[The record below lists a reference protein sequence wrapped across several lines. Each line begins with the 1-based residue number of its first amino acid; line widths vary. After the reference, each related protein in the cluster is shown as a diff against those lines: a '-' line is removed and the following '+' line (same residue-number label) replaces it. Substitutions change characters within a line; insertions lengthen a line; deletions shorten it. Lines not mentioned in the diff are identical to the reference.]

1 MNWTGL
7 MPHVKTGFSGWINCQ
22 SFDDL
27 TVEKSNLKWLS
38 EMFLFESTSA
48 SSYISVDNNNWFI
61 FAQGLNNI
69 EFDDICNKITKEPI
83 FNDLNISDQEIFS
96 DIKKYIT
103 DLLLPGA
110 IVFAIQPK
118 LGRVVVLRDACG
130 FIPIYYHFSQ
140 NKLVFS
146 SNLETVRKN
155 TQYGGINTDK
165 INEMLVYAHRTGKR
179 TLWQNLNA
187 ISPGGV
193 SVFTKD
199 QLPVHQ
205 WLLTEP
211 TQYSPELQTKFKSL
225 SESALL
231 LEIKKAIDKALE
243 PLAHEPH
250 VSVPCG
256 GGVDSSFLGAYL
268 AQRGQNVTFWCINQP
283 DAPVSEDEWMKP
295 LSKQL
300 NIPCEYANLNKKV
313 FLENLLDRMFQSHQP
328 MTGPNAVGG
337 IYARK
342 LALDAGDKVFISG
355 EGADTVFGG
364 LSPFG
369 RLVPIVSIF
378 RMLSNL
384 PKRLRMQLDR
394 GIISEAAWVMD
405 MSQVAPT
412 EDLAKIAMGDLER
425 AELLAEVLRFPENNS
440 AKERFA
446 DIFSWI
452 QLKEVPTGLNHI
464 FFEKDEFE
472 GGVTHYPFAHSAL
485 INFGLHLPYKYK
497 VNEGHKKWLW
507 RKFTSEYI
515 GHDVAYRKKYAFPTL
530 TNLWLEPS
538 ATLLK
543 GGFLQDLL
551 CANVAKVFD
560 SLPKADPARW
570 TLLNIELWGRIHCLG
585 QSKEQ
590 LLNTMMSTN

>member
-7 MPHVKTGFSGWINCQ
+7 MPQVKTGFSGWIKCQ

-27 TVEKSNLKWLS
+27 TVEESNLSWQS

-48 SSYISVDNNNWFI
+48 SSYKSIDSGWFI
-61 FAQGLNNI
+61 FAQGLSNI
-69 EFDDICNKITKEPI
+69 EFDDICNKIINEPA
-83 FNDLNISDQEIFS
+83 FNDVKISDQQLFAEF
-96 DIKKYIT
+96 KKEIT

-130 FIPIYYHFSQ
+130 FIPVYYHFSQ

-193 SVFTKD
+193 SVFTQD
-199 QLPVHQ
+199 QLAVHQ

-211 TQYSPELQTKFKSL
+211 TQYKPELQEKFKSL
-225 SESALL
+225 SEAALL
-231 LEIKKAIDKALE
+231 VEIKKAMDKALE
-243 PLAHEPH
+243 PLENEPH

-268 AQRGQNVTFWCINQP
+268 AQRGQKVTFWCINQP

-300 NIPCEYANLNKKV
+300 NIPCEYANLNKQV
-313 FLENLLDRMFQSHQP
+313 FLENLLDRMEQSHQP
-328 MTGPNAVGG
+328 MTGPNSVGG

-342 LALDAGDKVFISG
+342 LALEAGDKVFISG

-369 RLVPIVSIF
+369 RLVPMVTLF
-378 RMLSNL
+378 RMLSKL

-394 GIISEAAWVMD
+394 GIISDAAWVMD

-412 EDLAKIAMGDLER
+412 EDLSRIAMGDMER
-425 AELLAEVLRFPENNS
+425 AELLAEVLKFPENKS
-440 AKERFA
+440 SKERYA

-472 GGVTHYPFAHSAL
+472 GGVTHYPFAHEAL
-485 INFGLHLPYKYK
+485 INLGLNLPYKYK

-515 GHDVAYRKKYAFPTL
+515 GHDVAFRKKYAFPTL
-530 TNLWLEPS
+530 THLWLEPS
-538 ATLLK
+538 AKLLK
-543 GGFLQDLL
+543 AGFLQDLL
-551 CANVAKVFD
+551 CANVSNVFE
-560 SLPKADPARW
+560 SLPKSDPARW
-570 TLLNIELWGRIHCLG
+570 TLLNIELWGRLHCLG

-590 LLNTMMSTN
+590 LFSEMMSA

>member
-1 MNWTGL
+1 MDWTGL
-7 MPHVKTGFSGWINCQ
+7 MPHVKTGFAGWIECK
-22 SFDDL
+22 SFDEL
-27 TVEKSNLKWLS
+27 TVETSNLTCKS

-48 SSYISVDNNNWFI
+48 SSFKSADNGWVI
-61 FAQGLNNI
+61 FAQGLNNA
-69 EFDDICNKITKEPI
+69 EFDDICNKIIKESI
-83 FNDLNISDQEIFS
+83 LNETTITDQELFS
-96 DIKKYIT
+96 DLKKEIT

-118 LGRVVVLRDACG
+118 LGRVIVLRDACG

-193 SVFTKD
+193 SVFTQD
-199 QLPVHQ
+199 QLAVHQ

-211 TQYSPELQTKFKSL
+211 SQYIPEVQSKFKSL

-231 LEIKKAIDKALE
+231 LEIKKAMDKALE
-243 PLAHEPH
+243 PLENELH

-268 AQRGQNVTFWCINQP
+268 AQRGQDVTFWCINQP

-300 NIPCEYANLNKKV
+300 NIPCEYANLNKQV
-313 FLENLLDRMFQSHQP
+313 FLENLLDRMVQSHHP
-328 MTGPNAVGG
+328 MTGPNSVGG

-342 LALDAGDKVFISG
+342 LALAAGDKVFISG

-369 RLVPIVSIF
+369 RLVPMVSLF
-378 RMLSNL
+378 RMLSKL
-384 PKRLRMQLDR
+384 PKRIRMQLDR
-394 GIISEAAWVMD
+394 GLISDAAWVMD

-412 EDLAKIAMGDLER
+412 EDLSRIAMGDMER
-425 AELLAEVLRFPENNS
+425 AELLTEVLNFPENDS
-440 AKERFA
+440 SKERYA

-485 INFGLHLPYKYK
+485 INLGLHLPYKYK
-497 VNEGHKKWLW
+497 VNDGHKKWLW

-515 GHDVAYRKKYAFPTL
+515 GHDVAFRKKYAFPTL
-530 TNLWLEPS
+530 TDLWLEPS
-538 ATLLK
+538 AKLLK

-551 CANVAKVFD
+551 CANVSNIFE
-560 SLPKADPARW
+560 SLPKSDPARW
-570 TLLNIELWGRIHCLG
+570 TLLNIEIWGRIHCLG
-585 QSKEQ
+585 QPKEQ

>member
-7 MPHVKTGFSGWINCQ
+7 MPHIKTGFAGWVKCQ
-22 SFDDL
+22 EFDAL
-27 TVEKSNLKWLS
+27 EVETSNSTWQS
-38 EMFLFESTSA
+38 EMFFFESTNKSA
-48 SSYISVDNNNWFI
+48 FKTANNGWFI
-61 FAQGLNNI
+61 FAQGLNDI
-69 EFDDICNKITKEPI
+69 EFDDICNKIVNEPI
-83 FNDLNISDQEIFS
+83 LANVEINEQELFA
-96 DIKKYIT
+96 DIKKEIT

-118 LGRVVVLRDACG
+118 LGKVVVLRDACG
-130 FIPIYYHFSQ
+130 FLPIYYHFSQ
-140 NKLVFS
+140 NKLIFS
-146 SNLETVRKN
+146 SNLETVRKH
-155 TQYGGINTDK
+155 TQYSGINTDK

-231 LEIKKAIDKALE
+231 LEIKKAMDKALE
-243 PLAHEPH
+243 PLENEPH

-268 AQRGQNVTFWCINQP
+268 AKRGQNVTFWCINQP
-283 DAPVSEDEWMKP
+283 DAPISEDEWMKP

-313 FLENLLDRMFQSHQP
+313 FLEILVDQLSLGHQP

-337 IYARK
+337 YLCRK
-342 LALDAGDKVFISG
+342 LAREVGDKVFITG

-364 LSPFG
+364 LSPFA
-369 RLVPIVSIF
+369 RLVPMVSLF
-378 RMLSNL
+378 RMLSKL

-425 AELLAEVLRFPENNS
+425 AELLAEVLNFPENNS
-440 AKERFA
+440 SKERFA

-464 FFEKDEFE
+464 FFERDEFQ
-472 GGVTHYPFAHSAL
+472 GGVTHYPFAHAAL

-497 VNEGHKKWLW
+497 VNAGHKKWLW

-515 GHDVAYRKKYAFPTL
+515 GHDVAFRKKYAFPTL

-543 GGFLQDLL
+543 GGFLQDFL
-551 CANVAKVFD
+551 CANVAKVFE

-585 QSKEQ
+585 QSKAQ
-590 LLNTMMSTN
+590 LLNIMMSAK

>member
-7 MPHVKTGFSGWINCQ
+7 MPHVKTGFSGWIKCQ
-22 SFDDL
+22 AFDEL
-27 TVEKSNLKWLS
+27 EVQKSASNWQS
-38 EMFLFESTSA
+38 EMFFFESTS
-48 SSYISVDNNNWFI
+48 SVSYKSVSNDWFI
-61 FAQGLNNI
+61 FAQGLSDN
-69 EFDDICNKITKEPI
+69 EFEDICNKVINESI
-83 FNDLNISDQEIFS
+83 FNNAVIKEETLFS
-96 DIKKYIT
+96 DIKKDIT
-103 DLLLPGA
+103 NLLLPGA
-110 IVFAIQPK
+110 VVFAIQAK

-130 FIPIYYHFSQ
+130 FLPIYYHFSQ
-140 NKLVFS
+140 NTLVFS

-155 TQYGGINTDK
+155 TKFNGINTDK

-193 SVFTKD
+193 SVFTQD
-199 QLPVHQ
+199 QLVVHQ
-205 WLLTEP
+205 WLLTEKS
-211 TQYSPELQTKFKSL
+211 QYSPELKSKFKSMT
-225 SESALL
+225 ESAVL
-231 LEIKKAIDKALE
+231 LEIKKAVDKALE
-243 PLAHEPH
+243 PLENEPH

-268 AQRGQNVTFWCINQP
+268 AQRGQDVTFWCINQP

-300 NIPCEYANLNKKV
+300 KIPCEYANLNKQV
-313 FLENLLDRMFQSHQP
+313 FLNNLLDRMEQSHQP
-328 MTGPNAVGG
+328 MTGPNSVGG

-342 LALDAGDKVFISG
+342 LALEAGDKVFISG

-364 LSPFG
+364 LSPFA
-369 RLVPIVSIF
+369 RLMPMVRLF
-378 RMLSNL
+378 RMLSKL

-405 MSQVAPT
+405 ISQVAPT
-412 EDLAKIAMGDLER
+412 EDLSRIAMGDLER
-425 AELLAEVLRFPENNS
+425 AELLAEVLDFPKGDS
-440 AKERFA
+440 DIERYA

-452 QLKEVPTGLNHI
+452 QIKEVPTGLNHI

-472 GGVTHYPFAHSAL
+472 GGVTHYPFAHEAL
-485 INFGLHLPYKYK
+485 INLGLHLPYKYK

-515 GHDVAYRKKYAFPTL
+515 GHDVAFRKKYAFPTL
-530 TNLWLEPS
+530 THIWLEPS
-538 ATLLK
+538 AKLLK

-551 CANVAKVFD
+551 CANVSSVFE
-560 SLPKADPARW
+560 SLPKSDPARW
-570 TLLNIELWGRIHCLG
+570 TLLNIELWGRLHCLG

-590 LLNTMMSTN
+590 LLNSMMSA

>member
-7 MPHVKTGFSGWINCQ
+7 MPQVKTGFAGWIKCQ
-22 SFDDL
+22 PFDDL
-27 TVEKSNLKWLS
+27 NVATSDRRWQS
-38 EMFLFESTSA
+38 EMFLFESKSTSSFKLA
-48 SSYISVDNNNWFI
+48 DNGWFI
-61 FAQGLNNI
+61 FAQGLNDI
-69 EFDDICNKITKEPI
+69 EFDDICKKIVQEPI
-83 FNDLNISDQEIFS
+83 FNEEQIADQEVFS
-96 DIKKYIT
+96 DIKKEIT

-110 IVFAIQPK
+110 IVFAIQPS

-140 NKLVFS
+140 NKLIFS
-146 SNLETVRKN
+146 SNLETLRKH
-155 TQYGGINTDK
+155 TQFSGINTDK

-179 TLWQNLNA
+179 TLWQNHNA

-193 SVFTKD
+193 SIFTQN
-199 QLPVHQ
+199 QLAVHQ
-205 WLLTEP
+205 WLLTEQS
-211 TQYSPELQTKFKSL
+211 QYIPKLQEKFKSL

-231 LEIKKAIDKALE
+231 LEIKKAMDKALE
-243 PLAHEPH
+243 PLENEPH

-268 AQRGQNVTFWCINQP
+268 AQRGQDVTFWCINQP
-283 DAPVSEDEWMKP
+283 EAPVSEDEWMKP

-300 NIPCEYANLNKKV
+300 NIPCEYANLNKTV
-313 FLENLLDRMFQSHQP
+313 FLDNLLDRMIQAHQP

-342 LALDAGDKVFISG
+342 LALEAGDKVFISG

-369 RLVPIVSIF
+369 RLVPMVSLF
-378 RMLSNL
+378 RMLSKL

-412 EDLAKIAMGDLER
+412 EDLAKISMGDIER
-425 AELLAEVLRFPENNS
+425 AELLAEVLEFPENS
-440 AKERFA
+440 SSKERFA

-452 QLKEVPTGLNHI
+452 QLKEVPSGLNHI

-472 GGVTHYPFAHSAL
+472 GGVTHYPFAHQAL
-485 INFGLHLPYKYK
+485 INLGLNLPYKYK

-515 GHDVAYRKKYAFPTL
+515 GHDVAFRKKYAFPTL
-530 TNLWLEPS
+530 THIWLEPS
-538 ATLLK
+538 AALLK

-551 CANVAKVFD
+551 CANVSAVFE
-560 SLPKADPARW
+560 SLPKSDPARW

-590 LLNTMMSTN
+590 LLNTMMSAN

>member
-7 MPHVKTGFSGWINCQ
+7 MPHVKTGFAGWIECK
-22 SFDDL
+22 SFDEL
-27 TVEKSNLKWLS
+27 TVETSNLTWQSK
-38 EMFLFESTSA
+38 MFLFESTSVTSFKSA
-48 SSYISVDNNNWFI
+48 DNGWFI
-61 FAQGLNNI
+61 FAQGLNNT
-69 EFDDICNKITKEPI
+69 EFDDICNKIIKEPI
-83 FNDLNISDQEIFS
+83 LNESSITDQAIFS
-96 DIKKYIT
+96 DVKKEIT

-118 LGRVVVLRDACG
+118 FGRVVVLRDACG

-155 TQYGGINTDK
+155 TQYDGINTDK

-193 SVFTKD
+193 SVFTQD
-199 QLPVHQ
+199 QLAVHQ

-211 TQYSPELQTKFKSL
+211 SQYIPEVQSKFKSL

-231 LEIKKAIDKALE
+231 LEIKKAMDKALE
-243 PLAHEPH
+243 PLENESH

-268 AQRGQNVTFWCINQP
+268 AQRGQDVTFWCINQP

-295 LSKQL
+295 LSEQL
-300 NIPCEYANLNKKV
+300 NIPCEYANLNKQV
-313 FLENLLDRMFQSHQP
+313 FLENLLDRMVQSHQP
-328 MTGPNAVGG
+328 MTGPNSVGG

-342 LALDAGDKVFISG
+342 LALAAGDKVFISG

-369 RLVPIVSIF
+369 RLVPMVSLF
-378 RMLSNL
+378 RMLSKL
-384 PKRLRMQLDR
+384 PKRIRMQLDR
-394 GIISEAAWVMD
+394 GLISDAAWVMD

-412 EDLAKIAMGDLER
+412 EDLSRIAMGDMER
-425 AELLAEVLRFPENNS
+425 AELLAEVLNFPGNDS
-440 AKERFA
+440 SKERYA

-485 INFGLHLPYKYK
+485 INLGLNLPYRYK
-497 VNEGHKKWLW
+497 VNDGHKKWLW

-515 GHDVAYRKKYAFPTL
+515 GHDVAFRKKYAFPTL

-538 ATLLK
+538 STLLK
-543 GGFLQDLL
+543 AGFLQDLL
-551 CANVAKVFD
+551 CANVSNVFE
-560 SLPKADPARW
+560 SLPKSDPARW

-585 QSKEQ
+585 QTKAQ
-590 LLNTMMSTN
+590 LLDTMMSAN

>member
-1 MNWTGL
+1 MSWTGL
-7 MPHVKTGFSGWINCQ
+7 IPHVKVGFAGWIECQ
-22 SFDDL
+22 AFDDIN
-27 TVEKSNLKWLS
+27 VETSELKWQS
-38 EMFLFESTSA
+38 EMFLLESISA
-48 SSYISVDNNNWFI
+48 FLFQSTNSGWLI
-61 FAQGLNNI
+61 FAQGLNGV
-69 EFDDICNKITKEPI
+69 EFDDICDKIDNETILAEI
-83 FNDLNISDQEIFS
+83 EISDKEIFS
-96 DIKKYIT
+96 ELKKDIT

-110 IVFAIQPK
+110 VIFAIQPT

-140 NKLVFS
+140 NRLVFS
-146 SNLETVRKN
+146 SNLATVRAN
-155 TQYGGINTDK
+155 TQYNGINTDK

-193 SVFTKD
+193 SVFTQN
-199 QLPVHQ
+199 QLAVHQ

-211 TQYSPELQTKFKSL
+211 SQYNPELQAKFKSL

-231 LEIKKAIDKALE
+231 LEIKKAMDKALE

-268 AQRGQNVTFWCINQP
+268 AQRGQDVTFWCINQP

-300 NIPCEYANLNKKV
+300 NIPCEYANLNKQV
-313 FLENLLDRMFQSHQP
+313 FLENLLERMFQAQQP

-342 LALDAGDKVFISG
+342 LALEAGDKVFISG

-364 LSPFG
+364 LSPFA
-369 RLVPIVSIF
+369 RLTPLVSLF
-378 RMLSNL
+378 RMLAKL

-394 GIISEAAWVMD
+394 GLISDPAWVMD

-412 EDLAKIAMGDLER
+412 EDLARIAMGDIER
-425 AELLAEVLRFPENNS
+425 AELLAEVLKFPANS
-440 AKERFA
+440 STKERFA
-446 DIFSWI
+446 DIFSWV

-472 GGVTHYPFAHSAL
+472 GGITHYPFAHQAL
-485 INFGLHLPYKYK
+485 INLGLHLPYQYK
-497 VNEGHKKWLW
+497 VNQGHKKWLW

-515 GHDVAYRKKYAFPTL
+515 GHDVAFRKKYAFPTL
-530 TNLWLEPS
+530 THIWLEPS

-551 CANVAKVFD
+551 CANVASVFG
-560 SLPKADPARW
+560 SLPKSDPARW

-585 QSKEQ
+585 EQKSQ
-590 LLNTMMSTN
+590 LLNTMMSEN

>member
-7 MPHVKTGFSGWINCQ
+7 MPHVKTGFAGWIKCEE
-22 SFDDL
+22 FDEL
-27 TVEKSNLKWLS
+27 SVETSNLKYQS
-38 EMFLFESTSA
+38 EMFLFESTATCSFKSA
-48 SSYISVDNNNWFI
+48 SNGWFI
-61 FAQGLNNI
+61 FAQGLNPV
-69 EFDDICNKITKEPI
+69 EFDNICNKIINESILHEKDITDKE
-83 FNDLNISDQEIFS
+83 LFS
-96 DIKKYIT
+96 DLKKEVT

-110 IVFAIQPK
+110 IVFAVQPK
-118 LGRVVVLRDACG
+118 LGRVVVLRDAGG

-140 NKLVFS
+140 NKLIFS

-155 TQYGGINTDK
+155 MQFSGINTDK

-193 SVFTKD
+193 SIFTEN
-199 QLPVHQ
+199 QLAIHQ

-211 TQYSPELQTKFKSL
+211 TQYKPELQSKFKSL

-231 LEIKKAIDKALE
+231 IEIKKAMDKALE
-243 PLAHEPH
+243 PLENEPH

-268 AQRGQNVTFWCINQP
+268 ARRGQDVTFWCINQP

-313 FLENLLDRMFQSHQP
+313 FLENLLDRMFQAQQP

-342 LALDAGDKVFISG
+342 LALEAGDKVFISG

-364 LSPFG
+364 LSPFS
-369 RLVPIVSIF
+369 RLTPMVSLF
-378 RMLSNL
+378 RMLSKL

-394 GIISEAAWVMD
+394 GIISDAAWVMD

-412 EDLAKIAMGDLER
+412 EDLAKIAMGDIER
-425 AELLAEVLRFPENNS
+425 AELLSEVLRFPKNDS
-440 AKERFA
+440 QKERFA

-472 GGVTHYPFAHSAL
+472 GGVTHYPFAHESL
-485 INFGLHLPYKYK
+485 INLGLHLPYKYK
-497 VNEGHKKWLW
+497 VNDGHKKWLW

-515 GHDVAYRKKYAFPTL
+515 GHDVAFRKKYAFPTL

-538 ATLLK
+538 SSLLK

-551 CANVAKVFD
+551 CANVSNVFE
-560 SLPKADPARW
+560 SLPKSDPARW

-585 QSKEQ
+585 QTKEK
-590 LLNTMMSTN
+590 LLNIMMSTD